1 MRQRYDDFADWY
13 DAYATGG
20 TGLPFALAADRLL
33 ARLLGASAVA
43 VADRATTR
51 MLAGQDARH
60 PTGRG
65 TRNAASCQA
74 NVP

>member
-1 MRQRYDDFADWY
+1 MP
-13 DAYATGG
+13 TS
-20 TGLPFALAADRLL
+20 
-33 ARLLGASAVA
+33 ARKKTAGNLTRPTHSHRVSAVA